1 MSGRGGRRN
10 GKDRR
15 PYLRLVPPVAPVPPT
30 TGTCFSSRS
39 VQEENARV
47 PDIIEQVVRN
57 LFSDAAAITD
67 GAMVAISEE
76 FTRYGLPLQVED
88 VSVVRDAVFEIAA
101 GAFKQRLL
109 VGLTEDVSSGSEF
122 SE

>member
-1 MSGRGGRRN
+1 MSRRRS
-10 GKDRR
+10 G
-15 PYLRLVPPVAPVPPT
+15 PPHLRLVSPVVSVPPAN
-30 TGTCFSSRS
+30 GTLFSSRS
-39 VQEENARV
+39 VDEDARV
-47 PDIIEQVVRN
+47 PDIIEQVMRN

-76 FTRYGLPLQVED
+76 FTRYGLPLHVED

>member
-1 MSGRGGRRN
+1 MSGRRRS
-10 GKDRR
+10 R
-15 PYLRLVPPVAPVPPT
+15 PPHLRLVPAVPPAA
-30 TGTCFSSRS
+30 GTVFSCRS

-47 PDIIEQVVRN
+47 PDIIEQVMRN

-67 GAMVAISEE
+67 VAMVAISEE
-76 FTRYGLPLQVED
+76 FTRYGLPLHVED

-101 GAFKQRLL
+101 GAFKRRLL
-109 VGLTEDVSSGSEF
+109 VGLTEDIVGSDDLGCSESEF

>member
-1 MSGRGGRRN
+1 MSR
-10 GKDRR
+10 RR
-15 PYLRLVPPVAPVPPT
+15 PGPPHLRLVPAVPPA
-30 TGTCFSSRS
+30 TGTVFSSGS

-47 PDIIEQVVRN
+47 PDIIEQVMRN
-57 LFSDAAAITD
+57 LFSDAALITD

-76 FTRYGLPLQVED
+76 FTRYGLPLHVED

-109 VGLTEDVSSGSEF
+109 VGLTEDVVGSDDLGCSGSEF